1 MGLISCANFV
11 IAGVDGVIHQR
22 DFTSVKINANITL
35 ITALV
40 DVTYNT
46 NQSWFVANILE
57 NKYNLPFLLAFF
69 KMRDNMHSWD
79 RQFSERMRSPRGGSK
94 TVLLLWEWLRRKLHE
109 CEKKIILHIDIETT
123 DSVLGIQTSQDTFV
137 KAKVLHFCKEH
148 PSGVPR
154 GENNLTL

>member
-35 ITALV
+35 ITVLL

-57 NKYNLPFLLAFF
+57 NKYNLLFYWHFSRWEIICIHGASNSLKEYNLLGEAV
-69 KMRDNMHSWD
+69 R
-79 RQFSERMRSPRGGSK
+79 
-94 TVLLLWEWLRRKLHE
+94 TVLLLREWLRRKLHE
-109 CEKKIILHIDIETT
+109 CEKNNSSHWYGNYLFCFGNTGFPGHFYK
-123 DSVLGIQTSQDTFV
+123 SQSALF
-137 KAKVLHFCKEH
+137 L
-148 PSGVPR
+148 
-154 GENNLTL
+154 